1 MKPILTKTDYTIIKE
16 LIINTPP
23 HLRTKEIS
31 LLAKEIESAKKVPD
45 SKIEDNVIRI
55 NSSFEVEDVDTGQLL
70 NYQLTLPKDANVSD
84 KKVSLL
90 SPLGVALIGFQS
102 GMQIE
107 WLLPGGLKKLKIRE
121 VKTPILEK

>member
-121 VKTPILEK
+121 VKTPVLEK